1 MKRLLIMFA
10 ILALAIVAMPAFA
23 TEAIGPPGVTA
34 VPADF
39 DAVLS
44 TVAVQVQKEFNAV
57 DSDSI
62 VVSTYAVPDVVP
74 GFPRPVIGLA
84 FVAEE
89 NALDKSLTVQ
99 SDTRPSL
106 GAVA

>member
-39 DAVLS
+39 DAALEELKADGTLAALS
-44 TVAVQVQKEFNAV
+44 EEFFGADLTPKE
-57 DSDSI
+57 
-62 VVSTYAVPDVVP
+62 
-74 GFPRPVIGLA
+74 
-84 FVAEE
+84 
-89 NALDKSLTVQ
+89 
-99 SDTRPSL
+99 
-106 GAVA
+106 